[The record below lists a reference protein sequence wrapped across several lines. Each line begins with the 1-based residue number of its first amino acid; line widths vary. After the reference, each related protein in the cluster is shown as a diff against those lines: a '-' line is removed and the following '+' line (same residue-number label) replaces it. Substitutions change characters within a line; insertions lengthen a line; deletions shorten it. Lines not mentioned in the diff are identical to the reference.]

1 MPHFSQL
8 ARFTPFFAGLL
19 HLVIAVAQPGSSF
32 FWDILLY
39 NAILIF
45 TALWLLLK
53 RQRLIALAIAS
64 WTFGS
69 IFSSISDSAILK
81 LSMATSLW
89 GGLGYVMI
97 YPLLFFYILRSQQ
110 FKALTKSQIL
120 DSLIITLG
128 ISSLLTTLALSAT
141 SNARSSAEV
150 FLLTLYPIGDLLLIA
165 SLTLVG
171 IRIGTSRE
179 YFLLMGAIVIFT
191 ISDIGYLWLFS
202 NDLYTVGGLVDEGWL
217 LALLLCATRPNLNH
231 NQIRTRELNTYPPV
245 FLALGLSLSILG
257 WYSIHPN
264 DNSQLVLMPSIIT
277 LLLAFSRMAL
287 ALEEAEQ
294 GKIHKELAVTD
305 ELTGVGNRREF
316 FNRLKQLPLDGSW
329 SLLLVD
335 LDKFKTINDAYGHS
349 AGDQVLR
356 EVSHRF
362 QAALP
367 AGSYLARLGGDEF
380 AAVVQRQG
388 ASATELSER
397 LQMALTTPIYAGD
410 VPLLL
415 TASVGIAAVTPSE
428 NPLERADAQMYQ
440 AKRAAH

>member
-1 MPHFSQL
+1 
-8 ARFTPFFAGLL
+8 
-19 HLVIAVAQPGSSF
+19 
-32 FWDILLY
+32 
-39 NAILIF
+39 
-45 TALWLLLK
+45 
-53 RQRLIALAIAS
+53 
-64 WTFGS
+64 
-69 IFSSISDSAILK
+69 
-81 LSMATSLW
+81 
-89 GGLGYVMI
+89 MI

-141 SNARSSAEV
+141 SNARSSTEV

-191 ISDIGYLWLFS
+191 ISDIGYLCLFS

-231 NQIRTRELNTYPPV
+231 NQLGTRELNTYPPV

-264 DNSQLVLMPSIIT
+264 NNSQLVLMPSIIT

-329 SLLLVD
+329 SLLLLD
-335 LDKFKTINDAYGHS
+335 LDRFKTINDAYGHS

-356 EVSHRF
+356 EVAHRF
-362 QAALP
+362 RAVLP

-388 ASATELSER
+388 AGATELSER